1 MFEQIATN
9 QVQYDEQLKLK
20 TVGLCC
26 DLRGLVL
33 SFTNKSCFIMFFD
46 WLYPKYLPLLTQ
58 ALVRWA
64 DCPLLTTSV
73 LRCVAEIVQ
82 NKSQRLMFD
91 VSSPNGILLFRE
103 VSKLLSQYG
112 STLLHFYIVI
122 SLCSSDTLI
131 ELRMTTTFPKI

>member
-1 MFEQIATN
+1 MFEQIAAN

-112 STLLHFYIVI
+112 NYII
-122 SLCSSDTLI
+122 T
-131 ELRMTTTFPKI
+131 